1 MSTRTK
7 TDIIIYVKTN
17 LPDEIL
23 VLQEISSA
31 VVRERNVR
39 VLLGD
44 IIDILHR
51 RMGMLRGTFTLLE
64 DWLFLYYVCGWKYER
79 QRTCALPISRNN
91 IRGAEILSEY
101 DPNDPYIVWRYG
113 TPPY

>member
-1 MSTRTK
+1 MNTT
-7 TDIIIYVKTN
+7 

-39 VLLGD
+39 VLLGN

-51 RMGMLRGTFTLLE
+51 RMGMLRGTFALLDGDE
-64 DWLFLYYVCGWKYER
+64 
-79 QRTCALPISRNN
+79 LPTS
-91 IRGAEILSEY
+91 AFTKHELL
-101 DPNDPYIVWRYG
+101 DG
-113 TPPY
+113 TPIAFRPTITAAGANCM